1 VELEQRN
8 WTQIGRDNPNLDCL
22 IVVGTKAWVRADV
35 WGDAAGT
42 APAVT
47 SVRALAFDRFLR
59 YLEPFKSIFKRI
71 FWFAR
76 LVYGMPGGLS
86 EPGDAELHSD
96 QSISPGHRWEL
107 AAIV

>member
-1 VELEQRN
+1 MEKRN
-8 WTQIGRDNPNLDCL
+8 CTQIRKDNPNLNCL

-47 SVRALAFDRFLR
+47 SVRALAFDRFFR
-59 YLEPFKSIFKRI
+59 YPEPLKSTFKRI

-76 LVYGMPGGLS
+76 FIHSRAIGVFEPCESELRYG
-86 EPGDAELHSD
+86 
-96 QSISPGHRWEL
+96 QSISLGRLEL
-107 AAIV
+107 AGIV

>member
-1 VELEQRN
+1 MIERN
-8 WTQIGRDNPNLDCL
+8 FTQIRRDNPNLNCL
-22 IVVGTKAWVRADV
+22 IEVGTKAWVRADV

-59 YLEPFKSIFKRI
+59 YPEPLKSTFKRI

-76 LVYGMPGGLS
+76 FIDRLPIGVFELC
-86 EPGDAELHSD
+86 EAEQSYD
-96 QSISPGHRWEL
+96 RSISLGSLREL
-107 AAIV
+107 AGIV

>member
-1 VELEQRN
+1 VEERN
-8 WTQIGRDNPNLDCL
+8 CTQIRRDNPNLDCL

-59 YLEPFKSIFKRI
+59 YPEPLKSTFKRI
-71 FWFAR
+71 SWLAR
-76 LVYGMPGGLS
+76 FIYRLPIGVFELC
-86 EPGDAELHSD
+86 EAEHRYYR
-96 QSISPGHRWEL
+96 SISLGRLREL
-107 AAIV
+107 AGIV